1 MRPSFLRF
9 LSLRWWML
17 LVYAPL
23 SYAAIP
29 VAFLRVETQPGQIP
43 MIGSVVTAAAISL
56 FALVVASRR
65 LFGEHVKSWAI
76 FFVVAVLVIGAVRG
90 YVFVSLANEMG
101 IDDPVSDLMRIIN
114 STLNTGFWISVIVGL
129 TAMVRESIH
138 RYESHFL
145 DKALEASVDD
155 LSPQS
160 VMVEKIDSIPQLKS
174 LKANLE
180 QLLRDVNRQDVD
192 SDTLLVS
199 ALKIRESVEN
209 SVRPLSHKIWF
220 SEKLIRPRIRG
231 RGLLIDLFRTP
242 KFAPI
247 GSALAM
253 GLWMGIGSISG
264 MPLEAALL
272 CSVTVGLSLIATTFS
287 LKWLIGD
294 RELPAVVGFA
304 AITFVSWLVAS
315 VTDFVLQ
322 LSPYAE
328 YFARSIASN
337 LLFPA
342 AVFLVL
348 VVSSL
353 FLQIRANFR
362 FIEDL
367 LDSVGNLGSQSMRSE
382 FAGYL
387 HNSLQAQ
394 LTNLASQLEK
404 AAKSGGSFDPELKQ
418 YLAEVS
424 KRSIGEEF
432 ASRALA
438 PKLRLEKAVKA
449 WGGIIDVRLDLTKL
463 EPLSDE
469 VLLVVADLV
478 EESISNAVR
487 HASADWISFELELD
501 SAGVR
506 IDIRNPSPGE
516 KPRAQSLGT
525 SWLAS
530 KSKSFEVSDEAD
542 GTRLTK
548 VLI

>member
-1 MRPSFLRF
+1 
-9 LSLRWWML
+9 ML

-23 SYAAIP
+23 SFAAIP
-29 VAFLRVETQPGQIP
+29 VAFLRVETQPGQIST
-43 MIGSVVTAAAISL
+43 IGAAVTAVAVSL
-56 FALVVASRR
+56 LTLVVVSKR
-65 LFGEHVKSWAI
+65 LFGDRVNSWAA
-76 FFVVAVLVIGAVRG
+76 FFVMAVLTIGAIRG
-90 YVFVSLANEMG
+90 YVFVSIANHMG

-114 STLNTGFWISVIVGL
+114 STLNTGFLIFIIVGL
-129 TAMVRESIH
+129 TALVQESIH

-145 DKALEASVDD
+145 DKALEASVDA
-155 LSPQS
+155 LEPKSA
-160 VMVEKIDSIPQLKS
+160 MVEKIDSIPQLQS

-192 SDTLLVS
+192 SDTLLIS
-199 ALKIRESVEN
+199 ALKIRDSVEN

-242 KFAPI
+242 KFAPF

-264 MPLEAALL
+264 MPLGAAAL
-272 CSVTVGLSLIATTFS
+272 CSVTVGLSLIAATVVM
-287 LKWLIGD
+287 KWLIGN
-294 RELPAVVGFA
+294 RELPALVGFA
-304 AITFVSWLVAS
+304 LITFASWLVAS
-315 VTDFVLQ
+315 FTDFVLQ
-322 LSPYAE
+322 LSPYAD

-367 LDSVGNLGSQSMRSE
+367 LDSVGNLGSESMRSE

-404 AAKSGGSFDPELKQ
+404 AAKSGGNFDPDLKQ

-424 KRSIGEEF
+424 QRSIGEEF

-438 PKLRLEKAVKA
+438 PKVRLEKAVKA

-463 EPLSDE
+463 ESLSDE
-469 VLLVVADLV
+469 VSLVVADLV

-487 HASADWISFELELD
+487 HASADWISFELELE

-506 IDIRNPSPGE
+506 IEIRNPSPGE

-530 KSKSFEVSDEAD
+530 KSKSFEVSDEPD
-542 GTRLTK
+542 GTRLTR

>member
-1 MRPSFLRF
+1 MRASFLKHF
-9 LSLRWWML
+9 KLSWWML

-23 SYAAIP
+23 SFAAIP
-29 VAFLRVETQPGQIP
+29 VAFLRVETQPGQIST
-43 MIGSVVTAAAISL
+43 IGAAVTAVAVSL
-56 FALVVASRR
+56 LTLVVVSKR
-65 LFGEHVKSWAI
+65 LFGDRVNSWAA
-76 FFVVAVLVIGAVRG
+76 FFVMAVLTIGAIRG
-90 YVFVSLANEMG
+90 YVFVSIANHMG

-114 STLNTGFWISVIVGL
+114 STLNTGFWIFIIVGL
-129 TAMVRESIH
+129 TALVQESIH

-145 DKALEASVDD
+145 DKALEASVDA
-155 LSPQS
+155 LEPKSA
-160 VMVEKIDSIPQLKS
+160 MVEKIDSIPQLQS

-192 SDTLLVS
+192 SDTLLIS
-199 ALKIRESVEN
+199 ALKIRDSVEN

-242 KFAPI
+242 KFAPF

-264 MPLEAALL
+264 MPLGAAAL
-272 CSVTVGLSLIATTFS
+272 CSVTVGLSLIAATVVM
-287 LKWLIGD
+287 KWLIGN
-294 RELPAVVGFA
+294 RELPALVGFA
-304 AITFVSWLVAS
+304 VITFASWLVAS
-315 VTDFVLQ
+315 FTDFVLQ
-322 LSPYAE
+322 LSPFAD

-353 FLQIRANFR
+353 FLQTRANFR

-367 LDSVGNLGSQSMRSE
+367 LDSVGNLGSESMRSE

-404 AAKSGGSFDPELKQ
+404 AAKSGGNFDPDLKQ

-424 KRSIGEEF
+424 QRSIGEEF

-438 PKLRLEKAVKA
+438 PKVRLEKAVKA

-463 EPLSDE
+463 ESLSDE
-469 VLLVVADLV
+469 VSLVVADLV

-487 HASADWISFELELD
+487 HASADWISFELELE

-506 IDIRNPSPGE
+506 IEIRNPSPGE

-530 KSKSFEVSDEAD
+530 KSKSFEVSDEPD
-542 GTRLTK
+542 GTRLTR

>member
-1 MRPSFLRF
+1 MRTSFLRF
-9 LSLRWWML
+9 LTLRWWML
-17 LVYAPL
+17 LAYAPL

-29 VAFLRVETQPGQIP
+29 VAFLRVETEAGQIP
-43 MIGSVVTAAAISL
+43 MIGSVVTAVAISL
-56 FALVVASRR
+56 FAMVIVARR
-65 LFGEHVKSWAI
+65 LFGENLKSWAI
-76 FFVVAVLVIGAVRG
+76 FFVVAVVAIGAVRG
-90 YVFVSLANEMG
+90 YVFVSLANDMG

-114 STLNTGFWISVIVGL
+114 STLNTGFWIFIIAGL
-129 TAMVRESIH
+129 TALVQESIH

-155 LSPQS
+155 LAPKSA
-160 VMVEKIDSIPQLKS
+160 MVEKIDSIPQLKS

-192 SDTLLVS
+192 SETLLVS

-209 SVRPLSHKIWF
+209 SVRPLTHKIWF
-220 SEKLIRPRIRG
+220 SETLIRPRIRG
-231 RGLLIDLFRTP
+231 RGLLVDLFRTP

-247 GSALAM
+247 GSSLTMAF
-253 GLWMGIGSISG
+253 WFGIGSISG
-264 MPLEAALL
+264 MPLEVAAF
-272 CSVTVGLSLIATTFS
+272 SSAVVGLLLFTTAFG
-287 LKWLIGD
+287 LKWLIRD
-294 RELPAVVGFA
+294 RELPVAVGFM
-304 AITFVSWLVAS
+304 TFAFGGWVVSTSSDV
-315 VTDFVLQ
+315 VLQ
-322 LSPYAE
+322 LSPYGD
-328 YFARSIASN
+328 YFVGTIASN
-337 LLFPA
+337 FIFPT

-348 VVSSL
+348 ITSSL

-362 FIEDL
+362 LIEDL
-367 LDSVGNLGSQSMRSE
+367 LDSVGSISSE
-382 FAGYL
+382 SIRADFAGYL

-404 AAKSGGSFDPELKQ
+404 AAESGGNFDPELKQ

-424 KRSIGEEF
+424 QRSIGEEF
-432 ASRALA
+432 ATRALA
-438 PKLRLEKAVKA
+438 PKVRLKKAVKA
-449 WGGIIDVRLDLTKL
+449 WGGIIDVRLDLAKL

-501 SAGVR
+501 SSGVR
-506 IDIRNPSPGE
+506 IEIRNPSPGE